1 LDGNPQFIFLFRPLD
16 DEQSN
21 VPIAPFV
28 SRNMLYLGANS
39 VHRCLVDGNSALKRI
54 ETQAA
59 RSRIVSLDGLC
70 NCKAQNVSTFLH
82 RYDERGEGTSLR
94 SEVKKA
100 RVTLHQERRMG
111 PVRGPAWMRSQKWQ
125 RTEFCLFCGG
135 SFFHFW
141 WIFAYFGRFRQ
152 FSGLIFPLFVLFPIS
167 KHGIL
172 ARRKA
177 C

>member
-1 LDGNPQFIFLFRPLD
+1 VDCRDQHLT
-16 DEQSN
+16 
-21 VPIAPFV
+21 
-28 SRNMLYLGANS
+28 SRTRLQTERL
-39 VHRCLVDGNSALKRI
+39 RFQLQDLV
-54 ETQAA
+54 
-59 RSRIVSLDGLC
+59 C
-70 NCKAQNVSTFLH
+70 NCKAAYVSAFLH